1 MQDVN
6 TLFFNNSTCGDE
18 AISESGIDMQIRGI
32 ENFARLTNTTAFVI
46 DFDRHKML
54 YRTDR
59 MLFLDQVS
67 YNDYQRES
75 ENPYWGL
82 VTEDTLNYLLL
93 LRKSYPLLSQAM
105 DAEDYRT
112 HICTIDFPII
122 VKKHEFFINQK
133 FTPLVMR
140 SDGITK
146 IGLFLINP
154 STSNHLES
162 FIITQSEIRWRFDI
176 EEEQYMPF
184 NLRTSLSFMEKVI
197 LERIKKGMTNE
208 EIATNLNLSV
218 PTIKTHRMRIFK
230 KLSVKTMAEALTVI
244 GNYNLI

>member
-82 VTEDTLNYLLL
+82 VTADTLNYLLL

-122 VKKHEFFINQK
+122 V
-133 FTPLVMR
+133 
-140 SDGITK
+140 
-146 IGLFLINP
+146 
-154 STSNHLES
+154 
-162 FIITQSEIRWRFDI
+162 
-176 EEEQYMPF
+176 
-184 NLRTSLSFMEKVI
+184 
-197 LERIKKGMTNE
+197 
-208 EIATNLNLSV
+208 
-218 PTIKTHRMRIFK
+218 
-230 KLSVKTMAEALTVI
+230 
-244 GNYNLI
+244 

>member
-6 TLFFNNSTCGDE
+6 TLFFNNSTCDE
-18 AISESGIDMQIRGI
+18 ETISKTVIDMQIKGI
-32 ENFARLTNTTAFVI
+32 DTFARLTNSTAFII

-59 MLFLDQVS
+59 MLFLDQIS
-67 YNDYQRES
+67 YNDYQREC

-93 LRKSYPLLSQAM
+93 LRKNYPLLHQAM
-105 DAEDYRT
+105 DAEDYRM
-112 HICTIDFPII
+112 HICSIDFPII

-133 FTPLVMR
+133 FSPLVMR
-140 SDGITK
+140 TDGITK

-162 FIITQSEIRWRFDI
+162 FIITQSEIRWRFDV
-176 EEEQYMPF
+176 EKGQYKRF
-184 NLRTSLSFMEKVI
+184 NLRTSLSFKEKVI

-208 EIATNLNLSV
+208 EIASNLNLSV

-230 KLSVKTMAEALTVI
+230 KLSVKTIAEALTVI